1 MATESGF
8 IVLTPDSAICISIII
23 NIILSFAKTSDGI
36 LIADL
41 EQDVNNATLKI
52 NTDKIPLIFIHNTK
66 RLNIYFVK
74 FVTNVKIMSIREN
87 ITKIKK
93 DLAVLGVKLVAVSK
107 TKSNEEIME
116 AYEAGQRVFGEN
128 HVQELVEKYE
138 ALPKD
143 IQWHLIGHLQTNKV
157 KYIAPFIHLIESVDS
172 LKLLQEIN
180 KQALKNN
187 RVIDCLLQ
195 VYIADEETKFGLGY
209 DELIELLRS
218 EEFQELKNVRILGL
232 MGIATNTEIER
243 QINEEFK
250 ELAVLYTGIKQSYFR
265 KDDYFTEISMG
276 MSSDYKLAVENGSTM
291 VRLGSTI
298 FGKRVI
304 KHYKNTENED

>member
-1 MATESGF
+1 M
-8 IVLTPDSAICISIII
+8 L
-23 NIILSFAKTSDGI
+23 
-36 LIADL
+36 
-41 EQDVNNATLKI
+41 
-52 NTDKIPLIFIHNTK
+52 
-66 RLNIYFVK
+66 
-74 FVTNVKIMSIREN
+74 TNVRIMSIREN
-87 ITKIKK
+87 ILKIKSE
-93 DLAVLGVKLVAVSK
+93 LEVLGVQLVAVSK
-107 TKSNEEIME
+107 TKSQEEIME

-128 HVQELVEKYE
+128 HVQELVEKQE

-143 IQWHLIGHLQTNKV
+143 IKWHLIGHLQTNKV

-172 LKLLQEIN
+172 MKLLQEIN

-195 VYIADEETKFGLGY
+195 VYIADEDTKFGLGY

-218 EEFQELKNVRILGL
+218 DEFKELQNVRIVGL
-232 MGIATNTEIER
+232 MGIATNTDIER

-250 ELAVLYTGIKQSYFR
+250 ELSVLFSGIKQSYFR
-265 KDDYFTEISMG
+265 KDDYFKEISMG

-298 FGKRVI
+298 FGKRII
-304 KHYKNTENED
+304 KHYKNKEDEN